1 MNSVTCYLK
10 NYIQPFERKLAIA
23 ELRTLTRSELRPV
36 AGHIDSSGAFET
48 NTELAPEELASR
60 LAYWEVVQA
69 GFSHYTRQ
77 VRAEATANV
86 VRNGVQFSELQRILP
101 FRGDVPL
108 PNRRCLR
115 YGTHGV
121 HEYRGKFFPQLAL
134 ALINISDLHVGS
146 AVLDPMCGS
155 GTALVEAVACGH
167 AAYGL
172 DLNPL
177 SVLMARTKCA
187 LLSAPPRKIIDSY
200 NQIRD
205 HLLQPNQP
213 RSSQL
218 IYFGT
223 LPEADQSYLASWFSP
238 QVLED
243 LDRIAAY
250 IHSLRQSAVTQ
261 LMWLSLSN
269 ILRRISWQK
278 EDDLRV
284 RKEVRLDADI
294 DPTKE
299 FLEELGRSVRLVVSL
314 LIEKAFHEPGAHS
327 ISEGDARTPLKHM
340 ATLRNA
346 VDLVITSPPYATA
359 LPYLDTDRLSLIY
372 LQLLTRPSHR
382 ARDHEMIGNRE
393 ISNRLKDSYWTR
405 FHESKRSYPSRL
417 VKVIEKIHRLNQ
429 DSGSGFRR
437 QNLPSLLAKYFDDMR
452 QVLMSFRS
460 VLRNGASAFVVVG
473 NNHTIAGGER
483 IEIETAS
490 LLQEVGES
498 SGLKVAEAIPMEML
512 VSRDIFKKNASGSE
526 YILHFKN
533 YK

>member
-1 MNSVTCYLK
+1 VNSVTCYLK

-23 ELRTLTRSELRPV
+23 ELRTLTGSELRPV
-36 AGHIDSSGAFET
+36 AGDVDSSSAFEAST
-48 NTELAPEELASR
+48 DVAPEELASR

-77 VRAEATANV
+77 VRAEATSNV
-86 VRNGVQFSELQRILP
+86 VRNGVQFSEIQRILP

-115 YGTHGV
+115 YGTHGI

-134 ALINISDLHVGS
+134 ALINISDLHVAS
-146 AVLDPMCGS
+146 TVLDPMCGS
-155 GTALVEAVACGH
+155 GTSLVEAVACGYS
-167 AAYGL
+167 AYGL

-187 LLSAPPRKIIDSY
+187 LLSVPPRKILDSY
-200 NQIRD
+200 NQVRD
-205 HLLQPNQP
+205 YLLQLNQD
-213 RSSQL
+213 RSSHL
-218 IYFGT
+218 VYFRT
-223 LPEADQSYLASWFSP
+223 LPEADQSYLANWFSP
-238 QVLED
+238 QVIED

-250 IHSLRQSAVTQ
+250 IHSLRQGAATQ

-269 ILRRISWQK
+269 ILRRVSWQK

-294 DPTKE
+294 DPIRE
-299 FLEELGRSVRLVVSL
+299 FLEELGRSVRLVVSF
-314 LIEKAFHEPGAHS
+314 LIEKAFHEPGTHS
-327 ISEGDARTPLKHM
+327 ISEGDARTPLNHV
-340 ATLRNA
+340 ATLRSA

-372 LQLLTRPSHR
+372 LRLLTRPSHR

-393 ISNRLKDSYWTR
+393 ISNGLKNNYWEH
-405 FHESKRSYPSRL
+405 FHESKRTYPTRL
-417 VKVIEKIHRLNQ
+417 VKLIERIHRLNQ
-429 DSGSGFRR
+429 DSGAGFRR

-460 VLRNGASAFVVVG
+460 VLRHGASAFVVVG

-483 IEIETAS
+483 VQIETAS

-498 SGLKVAEAIPMEML
+498 VGLKVAEAIPMEML
-512 VSRDIFKKNASGSE
+512 VSRDIFKKNASESE

-533 YK
+533 YR

>member
-1 MNSVTCYLK
+1 VKLVTCYLK
-10 NYIQPFERKLAIA
+10 SYIQPFERKLAIA
-23 ELRTLTRSELRPV
+23 ELRTLARSELRPV
-36 AGHIDSSGAFET
+36 AGHIDSSVVFET
-48 NTELAPEELASR
+48 DSELAPEDLASR

-115 YGTHGV
+115 YGTHGI

-134 ALINISDLHVGS
+134 ALINVSDLHVAS
-146 AVLDPMCGS
+146 TVLDPMCGS

-167 AAYGL
+167 SAYGL

-187 LLSAPPRKIIDSY
+187 LLSTPPRKIIDSY
-200 NQIRD
+200 NQVRD
-205 HLLQPNQP
+205 YLLQTPRS
-213 RSSQL
+213 RSSQP
-218 IYFGT
+218 IYFRA
-223 LPEADQSYLASWFSP
+223 LPKADQSYLSCWFSP
-238 QVLED
+238 QVIED
-243 LDRIAAY
+243 LDRISAY
-250 IHSLRQSAVTQ
+250 IHALRQTPVTQ

-269 ILRRISWQK
+269 ILRAVSWQK

-284 RKEVRLDADI
+284 RKEIRLDADI
-294 DPTKE
+294 DPIKE

-314 LIEKAFHEPGAHS
+314 LIEKAFNQPGTHS
-327 ISEGDARTPLKHM
+327 IGEGDARTPLKHM
-340 ATLRNA
+340 ATLQNA

-393 ISNRLKDSYWTR
+393 ISNRLKNSYWDR
-405 FHESKRSYPSRL
+405 FHESKRTYPSRL
-417 VKVIEKIHRLNQ
+417 VKLVEKIHRLNQ
-429 DSGSGFRR
+429 DSGAGFRR
-437 QNLPSLLAKYFDDMR
+437 QNLPSLLAKYFDDMK
-452 QVLMSFRS
+452 QVLTSFRS

-483 IEIETAS
+483 VEIETAS

-498 SGLKVAEAIPMEML
+498 IGLIGGEAIPMEML
-512 VSRDIFKKNASGSE
+512 VSRDIFKKNASASE